1 LAYDGFLRVANDEYR
16 QRQLELQY
24 GFRFKLL
31 DIIGQA
37 LNRLIPG
44 AVLVLIAGFTY
55 LSIKSLAG
63 QHTFA
68 DIGLKVL
75 ADVKIS
81 EALAYV
87 IAGGSV
93 MFGLKERK
101 LRRTTVERLTER
113 TIQLERELD
122 ARRSSSGL
130 TTRGTTR
137 SEDQL

>member
-1 LAYDGFLRVANDEYR
+1 VANEEYK

-44 AVLVLIAGFTY
+44 ATLVLIAGFIY

-75 ADVKIS
+75 GDVKIS
-81 EALAYV
+81 EAIAYV
-87 IAGGSV
+87 LAGGGIT
-93 MFGLKERK
+93 FGLNERK

-113 TIQLERELD
+113 TIQLEKELD
-122 ARRSSSGL
+122 SRRSSSGL
-130 TTRGTTR
+130 TTKGTTR